1 LLQAFDGVLK
11 SLDIR
16 SLEPG
21 LTAAAEFGLA
31 ALVAG
36 RVGAEAFKH
45 RVNQR
50 LLRLRLRPWVASTVA
65 AVPGSLPGHLW
76 TLLPLQD
83 IDDPEV
89 RSQIKAAVS
98 ELASAAHQLPPS
110 APLQRRLEAAY
121 LRSLF
126 QGKGEHVQGPL
137 VEEARTALSA
147 AGGQMESLS
156 RAQLYDVTHTAFW
169 LTDMGRCPTL
179 GQASVGRAMT
189 ARASE
194 RADAEDW
201 DLAGELSAA
210 AACLAV
216 RPRAGVIACLE
227 ERVSALCDAG
237 PPTQSTYH
245 VGLVAWLAFA
255 VSQQVAY

>member
-1 LLQAFDGVLK
+1 LLQAFDGVLD
-11 SLDIR
+11 SLDIQ

-21 LTAAAEFGLA
+21 LTAAAEFALV

-36 RVGAEAFKH
+36 RVGAEAFEH

-50 LLRLRLRPWVASTVA
+50 LVRLRLRPWVASTLV

-76 TLLPLQD
+76 TLLPLQG
-83 IDDPEV
+83 IDDSEV
-89 RSQIKAAVS
+89 RNQIKEAAS
-98 ELASAAHQLPPS
+98 ALASAAYQLPPD

-126 QGKGEHVQGPL
+126 QGKGGRVQGP
-137 VEEARTALSA
+137 VVDEGRTALSA

-156 RAQLYDVTHTAFW
+156 RAQLYEVTHTAFW
-169 LTDMGRCPTL
+169 LTDMGRRPAF

-189 ARASE
+189 ARALE
-194 RADAEDW
+194 RTDAEDW
-201 DLAGELSAA
+201 DLAGELLAA

-216 RPRAGVIACLE
+216 RPPASVIACLE

-245 VGLVAWLAFA
+245 VGLVAWLVFA
-255 VSQQVAY
+255 VSKQVVF